1 MNPVRLQR
9 EFWLGRAK
17 QLYVGGSTRTN
28 LPNHRGD
35 RESLLIRNTEESW
48 NAWDFRLNQGDI
60 VRKEYI
66 IKTQLPPES
75 RSAVYP
81 DDATL
86 VRDLPLIEQE
96 QLWSFLLTKG
106 VDGNM
111 LPDNLEKSEDR
122 QRILFITECGN
133 TLGRDVTGKSSTKW
147 VTYGK
152 PKQSYVGI
160 VQAGKIPVLVEDL
173 LSYYKLRYA
182 LRDTQYSPIALLGT
196 AIRPDLAYSLSYVD
210 KVHIMLD
217 GDVAGRRAVPKIRK
231 SLLNTK
237 SFNHDL
243 PDGLD
248 PKDLTI
254 NQIRSLFNIG

>member
-1 MNPVRLQR
+1 MNPVRSHR
-9 EFWLGRAK
+9 EFWLERAK
-17 QLYVGGSTRTN
+17 QLYVGGIARTN
-28 LPNHRGD
+28 LPNHRGA
-35 RESLLIRNTEESW
+35 RESLLIRNTEDSW
-48 NAWDFRLNQGDI
+48 SAWDFRLNQGDI

-111 LPDNLEKSEDR
+111 LPDNLEWSEKR
-122 QRILFITECGN
+122 QRILFIVEHGI
-133 TLGRDVTGKSSTKW
+133 TLGRDVTGKSNAKW
-147 VTYGK
+147 VGYGK
-152 PKQSYVGI
+152 TNKSYVGT
-160 VQAGKIPVLVEDL
+160 VQAGTIPVLVEDL

-196 AIRPDLAYSLSYVD
+196 AIRPDLAYVLSYVD
-210 KVHIMLD
+210 MVHIMLD

-231 SLLNTK
+231 ALLNTK

-254 NQIRSLFNIG
+254 NQIRSLFDIG